1 MGEKI
6 EQEEPK
12 TERDTAQMEEPKT
25 ERDAAQMEEPRGE
38 RDTVQTAEPAAESN
52 VVRKAERKQDFTQGN
67 VMKQIVLF
75 TLPLVAS
82 SLLQALY
89 NMVDMMIAGRFVGA
103 AAISAINN
111 SSQILVI
118 VTKIAIGI
126 TTGGSVLIGQFYGGK
141 DERSREEA
149 TGTLVSL
156 SAILGVVF
164 AIALWAGAGGL
175 LRLLQAP
182 AFDEAVRYLR
192 ICSAGIFFVYLYNAF
207 SSMLRAVGDS
217 KTPMRIVIATTVV
230 NTVLDIVFVGGLVM
244 GVAGAALA
252 TVIAQ
257 VISAVL
263 SLLAVMKEKDLI
275 RFTWEFLK
283 IRMDMFVQTMRVG
296 IPSAVQMTIAGFSW
310 LVVTFLINRY
320 GTDISAGNGVA
331 IKIKDMCQLLL
342 SAMSTGAVS
351 VIAQNLGAELYDRA
365 KAVMYATMKMALLVS
380 LVTIGAVVL
389 SAPWLAGIFTKDPAV
404 IDSAVLNMR
413 IEIWGQVFYA
423 VFLIYH
429 SLMIG
434 AGHSTFAMMSSF
446 TNCIVF
452 RVVLALVFEKLWGLE
467 GIYIACAIAPF
478 SSVPIGYIYTRSGI
492 WKRSL
497 VKNKGNAVK

>member
-1 MGEKI
+1 MPES
-6 EQEEPK
+6 
-12 TERDTAQMEEPKT
+12 
-25 ERDAAQMEEPRGE
+25 
-38 RDTVQTAEPAAESN
+38 TVK
-52 VVRKAERKQDFTQGN
+52 KADRKQDFTQGN
-67 VMKQIVLF
+67 IVKQIVLF

-141 DERSREEA
+141 DEKSREEA

-156 SAILGVVF
+156 SAILGIVF
-164 AIALWAGAGGL
+164 AAALWFGAEGM
-175 LRLLQAP
+175 LRLLRAP
-182 AFDEAVRYLR
+182 ALGEAVRYLQ
-192 ICSAGIFFVYLYNAF
+192 ICAAGIFFVYIYNAF
-207 SSMLRAVGDS
+207 SCMLRAVGDS

-230 NTVLDIVFVGGLVM
+230 NTLLDILFVGGFRM

-257 VISAVL
+257 MISAGL
-263 SLLAVMKEKDLI
+263 SFLAVLREKDLI
-275 RFTWEFLK
+275 RFTREFLK
-283 IRMDMFVQTMRVG
+283 IRMEMLMQTMKVG
-296 IPSAVQMTIAGFSW
+296 IPSAMQMTIAGFSW

-320 GTDISAGNGVA
+320 GTDVSAGNGVA

-342 SAMSTGAVS
+342 SAMSTGSVS
-351 VIAQNLGAELYDRA
+351 VIAQNLGAQLYDRA
-365 KAVMYATMKMALLVS
+365 KTVMYTTMKMALVVS
-380 LVTIGAVVL
+380 FITIGAVAVF
-389 SAPWLAGIFTKDPAV
+389 APQLAGIFTGDPAV
-404 IDSAVLNMR
+404 IESAVLNMR
-413 IEIWGQVFYA
+413 IEIWGQIFYA
-423 VFLIYH
+423 IFLIYH
-429 SLMIG
+429 ALMIG

-452 RVVLALVFEKLWGLE
+452 RVILAVTFERFWGLT
-467 GIYIACAIAPF
+467 GIYAACAIAPF
-478 SSVPIGYIYTRSGI
+478 SSVPFGYLYTRSGI

-497 VKNKGNAVK
+497 VKKKETEVK